1 MKGIVATI
9 LTVLFLLWAGVRIV
23 NHIQFDR
30 NIGGYLKRA
39 ADANTVELAEKNL
52 SVAVEYLERNGLTSG
67 YPSILWRTPDE
78 DVDFWFTNLKSS
90 LDELHSVK
98 PEAAQLEKTNVLMK
112 LRETLLDQGNKGS
125 TSVTAPS
132 GMSVF
137 PNNTAYALWGEVSFI
152 LSPAFIGVAL
162 TDY

>member
-52 SVAVEYLERNGLTSG
+52 SVAVEYLERN
-67 YPSILWRTPDE
+67 
-78 DVDFWFTNLKSS
+78 
-90 LDELHSVK
+90 
-98 PEAAQLEKTNVLMK
+98 
-112 LRETLLDQGNKGS
+112 
-125 TSVTAPS
+125 
-132 GMSVF
+132 
-137 PNNTAYALWGEVSFI
+137 
-152 LSPAFIGVAL
+152 
-162 TDY
+162 